1 MHTSLTRV
9 LVAIAVLS
17 LWGCGGGG
25 GSSQDGGSP
34 ADAASDAASQTDG
47 GGGQDDAQRDS
58 GALPDSQAAAPGLGE
73 DCTCTGSACQQMG
86 VPKPA
91 GGTIVGCEAVATS
104 VAGTALVCLRSYGG
118 DLATKTY
125 FANGYCALMA
135 TTCTGAALICDSAV
149 YGDYNAMTTCPAGSV
164 LISDSQAVDVF
175 GQQAT
180 VQNKS
185 CVRLCA
191 GNADCRTGETDP
203 VYADAAT
210 QYQCLDKGGV
220 KFCYDPRNLSASYTA
235 TAF

>member
-1 MHTSLTRV
+1 MKANLPRM
-9 LVAIAVLS
+9 LVALALVA

-25 GSSQDGGSP
+25 GGGQ
-34 ADAASDAASQTDG
+34 ADAATDAGGQTDTG
-47 GGGQDDAQRDS
+47 AGQSDGQRDS
-58 GALPDSQAAAPGLGE
+58 GALPDGQGGAPGLGE
-73 DCTCTGSACQQMG
+73 DCTCTGSGCQQMG

-91 GGTIVGCEAVATS
+91 GGTIVGCEEVPTG
-104 VAGTALVCLRSYGG
+104 VTGGALVCLRSYGG

-135 TTCTGAALICDSAV
+135 TTCTGASLICDSAV
-149 YGDYNAMTTCPAGSV
+149 FGDYATMTACPVGSV
-164 LISDSQAVDVF
+164 MISDSQAVDVL

-180 VQNKS
+180 VQNKV

-191 GNADCRTGETDP
+191 GNADCRTTETDP
-203 VYADAAT
+203 ALGDAAT
-210 QYQCLDKGGV
+210 QYQCIDKGGV